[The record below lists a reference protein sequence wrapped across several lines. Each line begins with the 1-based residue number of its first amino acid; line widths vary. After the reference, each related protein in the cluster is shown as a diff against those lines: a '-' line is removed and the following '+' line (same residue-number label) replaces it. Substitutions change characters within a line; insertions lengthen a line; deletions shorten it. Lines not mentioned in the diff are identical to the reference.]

1 VFAWAPAAADATTP
15 GQAMVRVA
23 DRLEDKQIKVGVS
36 AGIWP
41 QEALYTGAIAAGMVD
56 AYIWTGDA
64 GYLASAE
71 LAGGYILTAPQWNFL
86 GDEALALMQL
96 SRTAAD
102 PQDNIWRTAL
112 ETCYRFISQDVG
124 GTARYLA
131 GYGGTEPSTAVF
143 YIAHHVVAA
152 YYVNAAD
159 KTMWRQG
166 LLDWL
171 AKVDDASSNYPV
183 MAMGVATWAL
193 ASTGPLDN
201 TLIDPSGVG
210 AAYWNLKRLSDL
222 PALLVGHQIPVG
234 QPQAGAFYWRFD
246 HTNSAG
252 QSPFAGGY
260 SEDAI
265 YAAKGLAAA
274 ARRHPGLNLGGALSR
289 ARTAL
294 INGVAASGAVL
305 EHLSIWGYSYHAFA
319 GEMLQALAM
328 LGGPGDLNL
337 DNFVDFFDVAVLADC
352 MRDPACVSC
361 PPCMVADIDGDG
373 DVDFGDLRLLTAWWL
388 EEFGG

>member
-1 VFAWAPAAADATTP
+1 VRVWLSAITVGSIVAWAPGTANATTP
-15 GQAMVRVA
+15 GQAMVWIA
-23 DRLEDKQIKVGVS
+23 ERLENKQIKVGVS

-41 QEALYTGAIAAGMVD
+41 QEALYAGATAAGMVE

-102 PQDNIWRTAL
+102 PQNNIWRTAL
-112 ETCYRFISQDVG
+112 QTCYQFISQDVG
-124 GTARYLA
+124 GTAGYLA

-159 KTMWRQG
+159 RAMWRQG

-171 AKVDDASSNYPV
+171 AKVEDASSNYPV

-222 PALLVGHQIPVG
+222 PALLVSHQIPIG

-265 YAAKGLAAA
+265 YAAKGQSLPA
-274 ARRHPGLNLGGALSR
+274 PT
-289 ARTAL
+289 RTTL
-294 INGVAASGAVL
+294 CIKT
-305 EHLSIWGYSYHAFA
+305 W
-319 GEMLQALAM
+319 
-328 LGGPGDLNL
+328 PT
-337 DNFVDFFDVAVLADC
+337 
-352 MRDPACVSC
+352 
-361 PPCMVADIDGDG
+361 
-373 DVDFGDLRLLTAWWL
+373 TAP
-388 EEFGG
+388 